1 MFLEILQN
9 SQENNSGKVFFC
21 EIYKISNNRFFTE
34 HLWSIASEN
43 QVFAYPRLLFCLS
56 LLSWIISL

>member
-34 HLWSIASEN
+34 HLWSIASGN
-43 QVFAYPRLLFCLS
+43 
-56 LLSWIISL
+56 